1 MFHMGWFMKQ
11 GLGVQGWGAP
21 WSGQIG
27 QDWMLPD
34 LYIDMAKALERACFD
49 YMMIED
55 SSNVNDIYQGNMD
68 YVLRKAASTPKNDPM
83 PMVAIL
89 GHLTKRIGIVGT
101 MSTSFYHP
109 FMAARLGATLDH
121 VTRGRAGLNLVT
133 SSSHRAAQ
141 NYGLDQHYEHD
152 ERYRIAAEWAELTF
166 KLWESWAPGAVVA
179 DEATGVYADAAK
191 VHRVDFAGDY
201 FKSRGP
207 LNTIPGPQGRPV
219 ICQAGGSSAGR
230 AFGAQ
235 YADTIIGSARGVA
248 GMKAYRQDITDL
260 MTGFGRDPKA
270 CKVLFLVS
278 PVIAEDDASAKAK
291 RDRIKAA
298 EARNIEAKLASLS
311 YFTGVDMSQF
321 DLDQP
326 LPEFDHNGH
335 RSTVAD
341 FRKAGTT
348 LRQMATHAATESV
361 EIVGSP
367 DSVAAQMGE
376 IMQEVGG
383 DGFLI
388 GNTITRRSIAEIA
401 DGLGPA
407 LKRRKLTRSGY
418 AHAHFRDNLLDF

>member
-1 MFHMGWFMKQ
+1 MGWFMKQ

-34 LYIDMAKALERACFD
+34 LYLDMARGLERAGFD

-55 SSNVNDIYQGNMD
+55 SSNVNDIYKGKMD
-68 YVLRKAASTPKNDPM
+68 YVLQKAASTPKNDPM

-89 GHLTKRIGIVGT
+89 GYLTQRIGIVGT

-109 FMAARLGATLDH
+109 FMAARLGTTLDH

-152 ERYRIAAEWAELTF
+152 ERYRIADEWAELAC
-166 KLWESWAPGAVVA
+166 KLWDSWAPDSVIA
-179 DEATGVYADAAK
+179 DPATGIFADPEK
-191 VHRVDFAGDY
+191 VHRVDFAGKY

-219 ICQAGGSSAGR
+219 ICQAGGSPAGR
-230 AFGAQ
+230 DFGAK

-248 GMKAYRQDITDL
+248 GMKAYRQDITER
-260 MTGFGRDPKA
+260 MIKHGRDPKD

-278 PVIAEDDASAKAK
+278 PVFGDDDAHAKDR
-291 RDRIKAA
+291 RDRMKAA
-298 EARNIEAKLASLS
+298 EAKNLEAKLVALS

-321 DLDQP
+321 DPDQP

-335 RSTVAD
+335 QSTVAD
-341 FRKAGTT
+341 FRRAGVT

-376 IMQEVGG
+376 IMEEVGG

-401 DGLGPA
+401 DGLSPA
-407 LKRRKLTRSGY
+407 LKRRGLTRKAY
-418 AHAHFRDNLLDF
+418 AHATFRDNLLDF